1 MLLSPQNIDQ
11 VALQNYAKQAADFS
25 TRYQLPKLEF
35 ALNHHKK
42 PDVAVFDF
50 TSIYAAENSCRV
62 VERKG
67 QSLLVQLVGD
77 GLLEVSL
84 RILINLIMTI

>member
-1 MLLSPQNIDQ
+1 MLSTQNIDQ
-11 VALQNYAKQAADFS
+11 LALQNYAKQAADFS

-35 ALNHHKK
+35 AINHRDK

-50 TSIYAAENSCRV
+50 TSIYAAENSCRI

-67 QSLLVQLVGD
+67 QPLLVQLAGD

-84 RILINLIMTI
+84 IIQSIRFY